1 MQKPFAMPPKAT
13 RLPKP
18 RTVAN
23 TLWRL
28 PKFRYSWVALL
39 VFPLFFSC
47 RKAVPEDI
55 PLPYAKK
62 KFTPDMLADSTAR
75 PDTAASFLRPFLWL
89 ESRLFEEERLLWSE
103 KQQQAS
109 DRYLN
114 MLFYRG
120 NGELS
125 SDISWKNAHV
135 ASNASLFHQI
145 IPVCLPQQKDTLP
158 LHLFYRENSFE
169 NGQNP
174 TVLMPYD
181 EALPAYL
188 PPPEAFFETGGI
200 LAVLGEPRH
209 VVIRDSSRFFAKAD
223 SLARWI
229 WRDTAQAAM
238 HRRNYRNFKN
248 DSLMVAKYTKVTEK
262 DMMPDFKPEHLVLAA
277 NLLVASMYTT
287 PFKMALL
294 AIENGN
300 TTAEQTLLER
310 GDLFR
315 AAVLDLRRDS
325 TGSPCRMG
333 LSDPPKDNQ
342 TAVLMN
348 DTENRRA
355 VAAFMQDQMLRKT
368 GAYPFLLVQDLRP
381 QDAWRFM
388 LYHIA
393 KEEGVVEVR

>member
-1 MQKPFAMPPKAT
+1 MPLKAT

-28 PKFRYSWVALL
+28 PKFRHVWVAFL

-47 RKAVPEDI
+47 RKATPEDI
-55 PLPYAKK
+55 SLPYAKK
-62 KFTPDMLADSTAR
+62 KFTPEMQADSTAK

-89 ESRLFEEERLLWSE
+89 ESRLFEEERLLWVE
-103 KQQQAS
+103 KQHRAS
-109 DRYLN
+109 DRYLG
-114 MLFYRG
+114 MLSYRD

-125 SDISWKNAHV
+125 SDIAWENARAV
-135 ASNASLFHQI
+135 AKASLFHKI

-181 EALPAYL
+181 EALPTYL

-200 LAVLGEPRH
+200 LAILGEPKH

-238 HRRNYRNFKN
+238 HRRNYRHFRN

-262 DMMPDFKPEHLVLAA
+262 DVMPDLKAEHLIRAA

-287 PFKMALL
+287 PSKMALL
-294 AIENGN
+294 AVENGN
-300 TTAEQTLLER
+300 PTAEETLLER
-310 GDLFR
+310 NDLFR
-315 AAVLDLRRDS
+315 AAVLHLRRDS
-325 TGSPCRMG
+325 ADSPYSKKLSYPDNGS
-333 LSDPPKDNQ
+333 K

-348 DTENRRA
+348 DIESRRA

-393 KEEGVVEVR
+393 KEEGVVEVLR

>member
-1 MQKPFAMPPKAT
+1 MQKTFAMPRKAT
-13 RLPKP
+13 RLPQP
-18 RTVAN
+18 GTGAEIFRF
-23 TLWRL
+23 L
-28 PKFRYSWVALL
+28 PKLRYHWVAFLI
-39 VFPLFFSC
+39 FPLLFSC
-47 RKAVPEDI
+47 KKAVPEDI

-62 KFTPDMLADSTAR
+62 KFTPEMQADSTAR
-75 PDTAASFLRPFLWL
+75 LDTAAPFLRPFLWL
-89 ESRLFEEERLLWSE
+89 ESRLFEEERLLWEE
-103 KQQQAS
+103 KQHRAS
-109 DRYLN
+109 DRYLD
-114 MLFYRG
+114 MLAYRG
-120 NGELS
+120 NGKLS
-125 SDISWKNAHV
+125 PDISWENARV
-135 ASNASLFHQI
+135 ACNASLFHKI

-174 TVLMPYD
+174 TVLMPYN

-200 LAVLGEPRH
+200 LAVLGEPIH

-238 HRRNYRNFKN
+238 HRRNYRNFRN

-262 DMMPDFKPEHLVLAA
+262 DVMPNLKTEHLIRAA

-287 PFKMALL
+287 PSKMALL
-294 AIENGN
+294 AVENGN

-310 GDLFR
+310 NNLFR
-315 AAVLDLRRDS
+315 AAVLDLRGDS
-325 TGSPCRMG
+325 TASPYRQLLTYPDNG
-333 LSDPPKDNQ
+333 NQ

-348 DTENRRA
+348 DIESRRA
-355 VAAFMQDQMLRKT
+355 VAAFMQDQMQRRT
-368 GAYPFLLVQDLRP
+368 GPYPFLLVQDITP

-393 KEEGVVEVR
+393 KEEGVVEVQ

>member
-13 RLPKP
+13 HLPKP
-18 RTVAN
+18 RTEADSV
-23 TLWRL
+23 RFL
-28 PKFRYSWVALL
+28 PKFGVHWVAFLI
-39 VFPLFFSC
+39 FPLLFSC

-55 PLPYAKK
+55 SLPYAKK
-62 KFTPDMLADSTAR
+62 KFSLEMQADSTVR
-75 PDTAASFLRPFLWL
+75 LDTATLFLRPFLWL
-89 ESRLFEEERLLWSE
+89 ESRLFEEERLIWVE
-103 KQQQAS
+103 KQHLAS
-109 DRYLN
+109 DRYLD
-114 MLFYRG
+114 MLAYRG
-120 NGELS
+120 KGELS
-125 SDISWKNAHV
+125 PDISWENARV
-135 ASNASLFHQI
+135 ASNASLFHKI
-145 IPVCLPQQKDTLP
+145 IPVCLPLQKDTLS

-238 HRRNYRNFKN
+238 HRRNYRNFRH

-262 DMMPDFKPEHLVLAA
+262 DVMPKLETEHLIRAA

-287 PFKMALL
+287 PSKMALL
-294 AIENGN
+294 AVENGN
-300 TTAEQTLLER
+300 ATAEKTLLER
-310 GDLFR
+310 NDLFR
-315 AAVLDLRRDS
+315 AAVLDLRGDS
-325 TGSPCRMG
+325 VGSPYREI
-333 LSDPPKDNQ
+333 LSYPDNGHR

-348 DTENRRA
+348 DTESRRA
-355 VAAFMQDQMLRKT
+355 VAAFMQDQRLRRT
-368 GAYPFLLVQDLRP
+368 GQYPFLLVQDITP